1 LPVTDRIV
9 PSAEATGR
17 NLKERFTQALL
28 YPDSNQLMWQSL
40 KRYGYWSGEIW
51 NRRKRGEVYAEMLT
65 ISAVKDT
72 DGKTQCYVALFSDI
86 TEMKEQQKKLEFI
99 AHYDALTGLLNRT
112 LFADRLQLAMKQALR
127 RRKVIAVAFIDLDG
141 FKAIND
147 TWGHDAGDVLLKGVV
162 SRMKEVQRSCDTLAR
177 LGGDE
182 FVVILSDL
190 CKGNPALDVIE
201 RLLHAASQPVFYQDA
216 RLHVSASLGVT
227 YYPQTDALEADQ
239 LLRQADQV
247 MYQAK
252 LAGKNRYFMFDPAAL
267 AQPLQN
273 QSGEVV

>member
-1 LPVTDRIV
+1 
-9 PSAEATGR
+9 
-17 NLKERFTQALL
+17 
-28 YPDSNQLMWQSL
+28 
-40 KRYGYWSGEIW
+40 
-51 NRRKRGEVYAEMLT
+51 
-65 ISAVKDT
+65 
-72 DGKTQCYVALFSDI
+72 
-86 TEMKEQQKKLEFI
+86 
-99 AHYDALTGLLNRT
+99 
-112 LFADRLQLAMKQALR
+112 
-127 RRKVIAVAFIDLDG
+127 
-141 FKAIND
+141 
-147 TWGHDAGDVLLKGVV
+147 
-162 SRMKEVQRSCDTLAR
+162 MKEVQRSCDTLAR

-239 LLRQADQV
+239 V